1 MSDMR
6 FELYHHLQNFPVGY
20 LGGTD
25 TGEILSR
32 FANDLGAIENA
43 LGMAVVWGVLPGI
56 DCLVGSL
63 ILVLLDWRLALL
75 ALMVWPWCLMATPRI
90 ARRTSG
96 AGYARKEKEA
106 RVLDFV
112 QESLAAHSLIRA
124 YGLER
129 YSIRTFLKKDAEL
142 FEASA
147 RMSFLTALMDQAA
160 LSGILLMQV
169 ITLAAGAYLAFH
181 GALSVGTLA
190 AFQLLY
196 VAVSNSLLYFAQYGR
211 SLLPARAGMSRV
223 QELLRP
229 GNRHKRCSGCGSSC
243 RVFNIDRIRQCLFR
257 IRRRARLAQ
266 RQLPRP
272 KGNVRRYCRRQRVRQ
287 EYDSEF
293 AIALSR
299 SESGRDSCRWPGP
312 ASCDASILA
321 RANRSGIPG
330 KFPVSRHGP

>member
-1 MSDMR
+1 LGPVPEAEERTSPGAAGFLRLLARYFRPHLSQTVLVLLACAFETGFYWVVPLSFRYLIDNTLPSRNYSALTLLLLVLVLGSISAIAGLTLAGHLYARIESQVMSDMR

-63 ILVLLDWRLALL
+63 ILVLLDWHLALL
-75 ALMVWPWCLMATPRI
+75 ALMVWPWCLMAPPRI

-181 GALSVGTLA
+181 GALSVGT
-190 AFQLLY
+190 
-196 VAVSNSLLYFAQYGR
+196 
-211 SLLPARAGMSRV
+211 
-223 QELLRP
+223 
-229 GNRHKRCSGCGSSC
+229 
-243 RVFNIDRIRQCLFR
+243 
-257 IRRRARLAQ
+257 
-266 RQLPRP
+266 
-272 KGNVRRYCRRQRVRQ
+272 
-287 EYDSEF
+287 
-293 AIALSR
+293 
-299 SESGRDSCRWPGP
+299 
-312 ASCDASILA
+312 
-321 RANRSGIPG
+321 
-330 KFPVSRHGP
+330 